1 MEVDDRESPE
11 KGLPWDGPREAV
23 VARMEAAD
31 DDVRRVEWSMI
42 AICVSYLVV
51 MVAVRID
58 VRIRLSVWGK
68 TKGSVVRKV
77 QREHESYISRP
88 NLEV

>member
-1 MEVDDRESPE
+1 MIE
-11 KGLPWDGPREAV
+11 KVPRRACHGMV
-23 VARMEAAD
+23 LGRLWWQAAD

-58 VRIRLSVWGK
+58 VRIRLSVWEK

-77 QREHESYISRP
+77 QRVHESYISRP